1 MQRRHFLQLGS
12 LALANAASSR
22 RALPQSPMPMGAPS
36 HPPPP
41 PPPNTH
47 NKHPQNHPD
56 NPQPTQSTP
65 ADITLNIAPVTV
77 ELAPERILSTIGYNG
92 TSPGPVLRMKEGK
105 PVTVEVVNDTDT
117 PELVHWHGLT
127 IPAEVDGTDESGTPV
142 VPARGRRRYTFTP
155 APSGTRWYHSH
166 AMAMSDL
173 HKGSYTGQFGFLYIE
188 PASNPGNYDQEH
200 FLALRDWEPFFTT
213 AMDNDDEDTKSGP
226 QPEKPATLDTRP
238 NGLEV
243 SSLIYSINDKSL
255 GAGTPLRVKPGQRL
269 LLHFL
274 NASAIENRRIAFSG
288 HKFQIIS
295 LDGNPVPTPGIVDAI
310 FLGAGER
317 ASAIVEMNNPGIWI
331 LGATEQPVREAG
343 LGIIV
348 EYENQHTQP
357 KWIDPSKNPFDYT
370 IFGHPIAGAAPA
382 APATSARPG
391 LFSSAT
397 TSNAQTSADAIS
409 RARSLTHVPA
419 PDQIIEMAFEK
430 VPRGA
435 GKFNTFTVNGKQYPH
450 ENEFVLKQGARYR
463 LVMRNRTDDAPPRP
477 RHPHPRERLA
487 LNGPPPTRG
496 NKGPLGVPVDMNGT
510 PTSGVIKDTVVVPF
524 YARATVDFTANQ
536 PGLTLFHC
544 HIQAHMDYG
553 FKALFRYA

>member
-12 LALANAASSR
+12 LTLANAAATR
-22 RALPQSPMPMGAPS
+22 RALPQSPMPMGAPA
-36 HPPPP
+36 PAPG
-41 PPPNTH
+41 
-47 NKHPQNHPD
+47 
-56 NPQPTQSTP
+56 TP
-65 ADITLNIAPVTV
+65 ADITLNISPVTV
-77 ELAPERILSTIGYNG
+77 ELAPDRILSTIGYNG
-92 TSPGPVLRMKEGK
+92 SSPGPVLRMKEGK

-155 APSGTRWYHSH
+155 APTGTRWYHSH

-173 HKGSYTGQFGFLYIE
+173 HKGAYTGQFGFLYIE

-200 FLALRDWEPFFTT
+200 FLALRDWEPFFTSS
-213 AMDNDDEDTKSGP
+213 MDNDDDDTKSGP

-255 GAGTPLRVKPGQRL
+255 GAGEPLRVKPGQRI

-295 LDGNPVPTPGIVDAI
+295 LDGNPVPTPAPVDAI

-317 ASAIVEMNNPGIWI
+317 ASAIVEMNNPGVWI

-348 EYENQHTQP
+348 EYENQHTQA

-370 IFGHPIAGAAPA
+370 IFGHHIAGAAPA

-391 LFSSAT
+391 LFSSASPT
-397 TSNAQTSADAIS
+397 NAQTSAVAIA

-463 LVMRNRTDDAPPRP
+463 IVFRNRTDDAHPLHLH
-477 RHPHPRERLA
+477 RHQLEL
-487 LNGPPPTRG
+487 
-496 NKGPLGVPVDMNGT
+496 VDMNGT